1 MIDPHRRQAS
11 SVTTMSSPR
20 SVGDSSPELTPF
32 KSKETEINEAP
43 PNANFNT
50 EVMIAE
56 PTLVDSVCWI
66 SKFPKQE
73 YLIDWDENSSLS
85 LKVTRQEIEKYC
97 KDASN
102 FTSVAISNV

>member
-20 SVGDSSPELTPF
+20 SVGYSSPELTPV

-50 EVMIAE
+50 
-56 PTLVDSVCWI
+56 
-66 SKFPKQE
+66 
-73 YLIDWDENSSLS
+73 
-85 LKVTRQEIEKYC
+85 
-97 KDASN
+97 
-102 FTSVAISNV
+102 